1 MPARP
6 FSHRSLYSFAAS
18 FWRGWLGS
26 RSVAAVLQPGNFGD
40 QSASPRSRCAGSL
53 RTGYGRDEANLR
65 NYNYSKVFGM
75 AVQVTP
81 TMANVDMQELS
92 MAAESAVGQGKL
104 LDSIDPEPSPQASA
118 ALGFLGLVHMSRKL
132 SCNVHCRTHDA
143 DAAFLHATRRHG
155 RYCTSPE
162 QGWGDLGRVPRVRG
176 PDLDILQEAKVAM
189 LFWFESSMTFCAVGG
204 RGPPNA
210 LFYSISS
217 FTKLSERQQTS
228 VFCMFVACAQNGQ
241 VGFRVY
247 TSQRQN
253 RVNS

>member
-104 LDSIDPEPSPQASA
+104 LDSIDPEPSLRLRQLWAFSA
-118 ALGFLGLVHMSRKL
+118 CCTCPGSCLVTCTVVPMMRMPPFCTPLAATEGIALPPSRVGEIWGGFRGSE
-132 SCNVHCRTHDA
+132 
-143 DAAFLHATRRHG
+143 G
-155 RYCTSPE
+155 RIS
-162 QGWGDLGRVPRVRG
+162 
-176 PDLDILQEAKVAM
+176 
-189 LFWFESSMTFCAVGG
+189 TFCRKPKLQCCFG
-204 RGPPNA
+204 
-210 LFYSISS
+210 SS
-217 FTKLSERQQTS
+217 LR
-228 VFCMFVACAQNGQ
+228 
-241 VGFRVY
+241 
-247 TSQRQN
+247 
-253 RVNS
+253 